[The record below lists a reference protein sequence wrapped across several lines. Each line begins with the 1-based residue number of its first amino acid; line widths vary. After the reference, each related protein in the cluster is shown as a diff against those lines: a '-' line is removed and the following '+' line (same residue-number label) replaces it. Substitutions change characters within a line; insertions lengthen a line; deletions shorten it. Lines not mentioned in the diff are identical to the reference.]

1 MGDEQPPSEARPP
14 RDQPADQE
22 VPLPSP
28 VPIDTAPI
36 DTAPIEPRPY
46 APPGAAPGLEALYR
60 EHCERVF
67 AAAFR
72 VTGDPMD
79 AEDVLQTV
87 FLRLLRRRQEPDL
100 GGTAGAYLHR
110 AAVNAALDALRRR
123 RRRGPEVRLE
133 PADEG
138 AWLADDAAPGP
149 ERERRA
155 RELGTA
161 LRGALTRLSPAAAE
175 VFALRYLEGW
185 PNQEIA
191 HLLGMTQTA
200 VAVSLHRTRRRL
212 QRELAHHRGV

>member
-1 MGDEQPPSEARPP
+1 MGDQRSFDDQEEPLHSAAQMDHPPPNA
-14 RDQPADQE
+14 PAD
-22 VPLPSP
+22 P
-28 VPIDTAPI
+28 
-36 DTAPIEPRPY
+36 
-46 APPGAAPGLEALYR
+46 APGLEALYR

-72 VTGDPMD
+72 ITGDPMD

-87 FLRLLRRRQEPDL
+87 FLRLLRRSAEPDL
-100 GGTAGAYLHR
+100 GATAAAYLHR
-110 AAVNAALDALRRR
+110 AAVNAALDGLRRR

-133 PADEG
+133 AEG
-138 AWLADDAAPGP
+138 ADAFMADDAAPGP

-155 RELGTA
+155 RELGAA

-175 VFALRYLEGW
+175 VFSLRYLEGW

-191 HLLGMTQTA
+191 RLLGMTQTA